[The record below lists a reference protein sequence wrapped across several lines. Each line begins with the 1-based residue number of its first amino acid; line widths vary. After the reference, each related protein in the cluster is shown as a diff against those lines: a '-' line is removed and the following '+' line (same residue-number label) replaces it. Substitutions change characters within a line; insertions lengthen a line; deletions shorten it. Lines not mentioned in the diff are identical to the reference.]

1 MRGPEYEWDPERY
14 RELMAEEVPDYAR
27 LQDEVVAAATEGLVA
42 TILDLGVGSGLT
54 ARRIAGALPDAELV
68 GLDASEAMLAA
79 AARTLDPDRTRLLR
93 QRLED
98 RLPAGPFDLVVSM
111 LAVHHLDAPGKADL
125 LRRIHGVLTP
135 GADSCSAI
143 FSSPMIPPTASPRST
158 ASSTPPTLSPTTDAG
173 SRTPASPA
181 PSAGSIETL
190 PFSPLTYRGRIRAS
204 QRHLPGHPPRHRV

>member
-135 GADSCSAI
+135 RGRFVLGDLFVPDDPADSI
-143 FSSPMIPPTASPRST
+143 
-158 ASSTPPTLSPTTDAG
+158 TPIDGLIDTPDTLADHHAG

>member
-68 GLDASEAMLAA
+68 GLDASEAILAA

-135 GADSCSAI
+135 RGRFVLGDLFVPDDPADSITPIDGLIDTPDTLADHRRWLAHAGLTSTIRWQHRDLAVLTAHVQGPHPGLPT
-143 FSSPMIPPTASPRST
+143 SPAGASP
-158 ASSTPPTLSPTTDAG
+158 TP
-173 SRTPASPA
+173 
-181 PSAGSIETL
+181 
-190 PFSPLTYRGRIRAS
+190 
-204 QRHLPGHPPRHRV
+204 